1 MSIIL
6 SSTKQKLGTKSFVM
20 RSFYNPDKFFKKMKK
35 KPAQQEVIDNI
46 ANYSEEDI
54 NSLSGSHFPQW
65 IKEQLIEL
73 KKRNGA
79 EDEATRIAAMMIA
92 ASKK

>member
-1 MSIIL
+1 
-6 SSTKQKLGTKSFVM
+6 M

-35 KPAQQEVIDNI
+35 KSAVQEILDNI
-46 ANYSEEDI
+46 ESYTEEQI
-54 NSLSGSHFPQW
+54 QSLSGPHFPLW

-73 KKRNGA
+73 KKRTGTYA
-79 EDEATRIAAMMIA
+79 EDEAERIAAIMIA